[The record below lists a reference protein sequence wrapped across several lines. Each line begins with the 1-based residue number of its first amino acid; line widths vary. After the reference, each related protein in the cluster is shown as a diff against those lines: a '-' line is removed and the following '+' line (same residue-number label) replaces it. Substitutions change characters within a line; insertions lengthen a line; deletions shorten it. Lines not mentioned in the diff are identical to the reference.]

1 MLEAR
6 NLSKSFEEDQAVDD
20 LSFTLEKGEI
30 VGLIGPN
37 GAGKSTTME
46 MCAGLET
53 PDSGEVSAE
62 EPLRECVG
70 IVFQNL
76 EMRAKVTV
84 EEFLGLMK
92 TLNDSKVE
100 VEEVLEELNFD
111 EGGSFVEELSGGQK
125 KKVNIAS
132 ALVKNPEYVLLDE
145 SATGLDVQS
154 RTGLEETIRSLS
166 DNRGVLLSTHSMEIA
181 ERLCDRV
188 IIIEDGRKVVDGDL
202 DELLKDLD
210 AGYVL
215 RAEGEVPE
223 RYRDEA
229 RVSGDSFEIF
239 ADSPHEVLKDLVE
252 SGVIDELDGITVEK
266 PGLEEVYLEKT
277 GERYAEDR

>member
-1 MLEAR
+1 MLEAK

-53 PDSGEVSAE
+53 PDSGEVLAE

-70 IVFQNL
+70 IIFQNL

-84 EEFLGLMK
+84 EEFLELMK
-92 TLNDSKVE
+92 TLNDSQVQ
-100 VEEVLEELNFD
+100 VEEVLEELNLD
-111 EGGSFVEELSGGQK
+111 EGRSFVENLSGGQK

-132 ALVKNPEYVLLDE
+132 ALIKNPKYVLLDE
-145 SATGLDVQS
+145 SAAGLDVQS
-154 RTGLEETIRSLS
+154 RTGLEETIKSLS
-166 DNRGVLLSTHSMEIA
+166 EDRGVLLSTHSMEIA

-188 IIIEDGRKVVDGDL
+188 IIIEDGRKVVEGDL
-202 DELLKDLD
+202 EDLIRDLD
-210 AGYVL
+210 ASYVL

-223 RYRDEA
+223 RYREDA
-229 RVSGDSFEIF
+229 RISDGFFEIF
-239 ADSPHEVLKDLVE
+239 ADTPHEVLKDLVE
-252 SGVIDELDGITVEK
+252 SGAIDDIDEITVEK

>member
-6 NLSKSFEEDQAVDD
+6 NISKSFEDDKAVED
-20 LSFTLEKGEI
+20 LSFDLEKGEI

-46 MCAGLET
+46 ICAGLQK
-53 PDSGEVSAE
+53 PDSGKVSAE

-76 EMRAKVTV
+76 EMRAKITV
-84 EEFLGLMK
+84 KEFLELMRN
-92 TLNDSKVE
+92 LNNSRVE
-100 VEEVLEELNFD
+100 AEEVLEELNFD
-111 EGGSFVEELSGGQK
+111 EGESFVEELSGGQK

-132 ALVKNPEYVLLDE
+132 ALIKNPEYVLLDE
-145 SATGLDVQS
+145 SAAGLDVQS
-154 RTGLEETIRSLS
+154 RTGLEEIISSLS
-166 DNRGVLLSTHSMEIA
+166 DDRGVLLSTHSMEIA

-188 IIIEDGRKVVDGDL
+188 IIIEDGKKIVEGD
-202 DELLKDLD
+202 LKDLLED
-210 AGYVL
+210 LDSGYVL
-215 RAEGEVPE
+215 RGEGEVPE
-223 RYRDEA
+223 KYRAEA
-229 RVSGDSFEIF
+229 RMSDGFFEIF
-239 ADSPHEVLKDLVE
+239 ADNPHEVLKDLVE
-252 SGVIDELDGITVEK
+252 SGAIDEIDEITVEK